1 VWINYPYRVVYI
13 RPGRSRGMLTK
24 TGGAEIH
31 AFFALAERQRATASN
46 LSRVAGS
53 FRFTDWPCHRGP
65 VIPNSLRF
73 IGLCA
78 SKAPKPQSRFST
90 RPIAENQSPRE
101 PRPGKKLACCGPR
114 SSPPSVHARWPVEI
128 ETRALADRVSRSS
141 SRSRL
146 FCKPSLDQGLIW
158 NIPLISSNLD
168 AFEKRHW
175 QA

>member
-1 VWINYPYRVVYI
+1 MRKQGPE
-13 RPGRSRGMLTK
+13 
-24 TGGAEIH
+24 A
-31 AFFALAERQRATASN
+31 Q
-46 LSRVAGS
+46 
-53 FRFTDWPCHRGP
+53 FRF
-65 VIPNSLRF
+65 S
-73 IGLCA
+73 A
-78 SKAPKPQSRFST
+78 

-101 PRPGKKLACCGPR
+101 PPAGKEAGVLRAR

-168 AFEKRHW
+168 AFEKCHW

>member
-1 VWINYPYRVVYI
+1 
-13 RPGRSRGMLTK
+13 MLTK

-31 AFFALAERQRATASN
+31 AFFALDERQRTTASN

-65 VIPNSLRF
+65 VIPNSIRF

-78 SKAPKPQSRFST
+78 SKAPKHNPDLARGRSPKINHLASR
-90 RPIAENQSPRE
+90 
-101 PRPGKKLACCGPR
+101 RPGKKLACCGPR